1 MTTTKR
7 TTFATVWDAIEDS
20 REIAAS
26 LRLRAEVANAIIEET
41 RRRASSCG
49 RPSPS
54 AGNRRRCSD
63 SMQPATIMSHADGFP
78 QPVRRMEVFSLWDA
92 TNRRPTVDVLLACP
106 IPFTELLKD
115 SVIVT
120 LGAVQIRV
128 ASVTHLMNMK
138 QRTARPRDLED
149 VERLR
154 VLQQRG
160 RPS

>member
-1 MTTTKR
+1 
-7 TTFATVWDAIEDS
+7 
-20 REIAAS
+20 
-26 LRLRAEVANAIIEET
+26 
-41 RRRASSCG
+41 
-49 RPSPS
+49 
-54 AGNRRRCSD
+54 
-63 SMQPATIMSHADGFP
+63 
-78 QPVRRMEVFSLWDA
+78 MEVFSLWDA

-128 ASVTHLMNMK
+128 ASVAHLMDMK
-138 QRTARPRDLED
+138 QQTARPRDLED